1 MIMFTTSFWANYNN
15 SPTRNKALLDFIAIF
30 PPSNHDSSEVPV
42 FPVRSL

>member
-30 PPSNHDSSEVPV
+30 PPSEKYELVSWDDDIP
-42 FPVRSL
+42 